1 VQSVSESGDYR
12 VDSDEN
18 SDYMYDLISRILKEA
33 PQRAP
38 CSEGERKGSE
48 FVQEELKK
56 YCDEVHQEGFT
67 CYPGAFL
74 GWLKLDGVLILI
86 SIAVFLFT
94 PFNAWIFAA
103 IALGL
108 TVLAI
113 LCVYE
118 QFLRYEEWTPKF
130 LPYKL
135 RHSQNVI
142 GTLKPEGLVEKRV
155 IFSGHIDS
163 ALRMDLIQ
171 YTRAGYA
178 FIIQAGIVALASFAV
193 VYVAQIV
200 VSLTNADVASVQ
212 SIATFFNWIAYLESI
227 IPVVFVLILGRSDKI
242 FFGALRQTNIFTYIF
257 IIGNAVYAFIVF
269 VMFYPFLFFS
279 TGILPLVRTIIFLG
293 VVNGIVVVG
302 LFFFVT
308 NKTVPGV
315 LDNLTAVAIS
325 TCIAKIFADWRQ
337 NNPEKLPRHTE
348 VCITIVGC
356 EEAGMRGSEAFAA
369 QHAAEYNTIDTTCV
383 NFESIADSSL
393 VRIFTKEQTTGT
405 DLSQEVYNLL
415 DQCATELGINHALE
429 EQPGVSGGTDAAG
442 LVWGGLKASS
452 LCGLRYQDYLAY
464 QHTDKDNLDLV
475 NKERRPWGDNGTNWQ
490 NRNIRGAMEQSL
502 CIAIRYLEKKD
513 AET

>member
-1 VQSVSESGDYR
+1 MTETSDYR

-18 SDYMYDLISRILKEA
+18 SDYMYNLIARVLEKA
-33 PQRAP
+33 PQRGP
-38 CSEGERKGSE
+38 CSENERKGAE
-48 FVQEELKK
+48 FMQEELAQ
-56 YCDEVHQEGFT
+56 YCDEVHQEEFT

-74 GWLKLDGVLILI
+74 GWIKFDAVILMI
-86 SIAVFLFT
+86 SIAVFLLTTFI
-94 PFNAWIFAA
+94 AWVFAV

-108 TVLAI
+108 MILAL
-113 LCVYE
+113 LCLYM

-135 RHSQNVI
+135 GHSKNVA
-142 GTLKPEGLVEKRV
+142 GTLKPTGVVEKRV
-155 IFSGHIDS
+155 VFSGHIDS

-178 FIIQAGIVALASFAV
+178 FVLEAAVVALISFTV
-193 VYVAQIV
+193 VYAVQVIFGII
-200 VSLTNADVASVQ
+200 NADAATVQ
-212 SIATFFNWIAYLESI
+212 SIASFFNWIAYLESI
-227 IPVVFVLILGRSDKI
+227 IPVVFVLILGRSNKVL
-242 FFGALRQTNIFTYIF
+242 FGALRQTNVMTYIL
-257 IIGNAVYAFIVF
+257 IIGNAVYAFL
-269 VMFYPFLFFS
+269 MFFLLYPFLFFS
-279 TGILPLVRTIIFLG
+279 NGLPPLVRTIIFLG
-293 VVNGIVVVG
+293 VVNAIVIIC

-325 TCIAKIFADWRQ
+325 TCIAKILAEWRQ
-337 NNPEKLPRHTE
+337 NYPEKFPKHTE
-348 VCITIVGC
+348 VVIAIVGC

-369 QHAAEYNTIDTTCV
+369 KHAGDYNTIDTTCV
-383 NFESIADSSL
+383 NFESIADSSM
-393 VRIFTKEQTTGT
+393 VRIYTKEDTTGT
-405 DLSQEVYNLL
+405 NLSPEVYNLL

-464 QHTDKDNLDLV
+464 QHTEKDSFDLV
-475 NKERRPWGDNGTNWQ
+475 NKERRPWNDNGTNWK

-502 CIAIRYLEKKD
+502 CIALRYLEKKD
-513 AET
+513 AEK